1 MNNLKETL
9 IIVGITVL
17 VFMGIIWIATPSG
30 KSPAEAGTEQLIS
43 SSLVAPETK
52 YDFGTISMADGKVT
66 HLFTFKNIG
75 TDPVTITTTYTSCM
89 CTAITLIIDGERK
102 GPFGMPG
109 HGFLPK
115 LNELIPAGAEV
126 RAEVVFDPASHG
138 PAGVGPIARSVI
150 LETSSGKAEMSF
162 SAVVTP

>member
-1 MNNLKETL
+1 MNNLRETL
-9 IIVGITVL
+9 IIVGITVAL
-17 VFMGIIWIATPSG
+17 FVGIIWIATPSE
-30 KSPAEAGTEQLIS
+30 KTSAETKTEQLIS

-52 YDFGTISMADGKVT
+52 YDFGTISMAAGKVK
-66 HLFTFKNIG
+66 HLFVFKNTG
-75 TDPVTITTTYTSCM
+75 NEAVTITTAYTSCM
-89 CTAITLIIDGERK
+89 CTAVTLIVDGARK

-126 RAEVVFDPASHG
+126 RAEVVFDPAAHG

-150 LETSSGKAEMSF
+150 LETSSGRAEMIF